1 MNNVAE
7 IEIGIDHKGR
17 ADMFGT
23 DPETESDSH
32 PEKKTFRVRSW
43 FKGSRR
49 NKFRISG
56 VEASVWQSAQA
67 HQAISARA
75 IR

>member
-32 PEKKTFRVRSW
+32 PEKKHFGCDHGSRVRAEISSA
-43 FKGSRR
+43 FQVLRR
-49 NKFRISG
+49 LSG
-56 VEASVWQSAQA
+56 KAPKRTRLFLREP
-67 HQAISARA
+67 
-75 IR
+75 

>member
-23 DPETESDSH
+23 DPESDSY
-32 PEKKTFRVRSW
+32 PEK
-43 FKGSRR
+43 
-49 NKFRISG
+49 NISG
-56 VEASVWQSAQA
+56 AIMVQGFAQK
-67 HQAISARA
+67 
-75 IR
+75 